1 MAPRLIITGS
11 TGYIGARLVAMARE
25 RGFDVVELG
34 RRPGAKWRIGD
45 EPAASDLEGAIGL
58 VHLAHSWA
66 TPPEAAEE
74 EENVNISGTLKLA
87 EAAKATGVPHFVFA
101 SSTSS
106 RKEALNVYGRTK
118 FRIEEHLAAS
128 KAAPIVRI
136 ARIGLVYG
144 GPRTAMYGL
153 MAKLAAL
160 SPILPM
166 IGLSRKVQPIH
177 LDEVAAGLLALA
189 TGENQPLQTIV
200 LAQEKPI
207 SFATW
212 LRILRRAQG
221 KGNLRFIPVPLTAA
235 LLACRMTKLLPLI
248 PTVDP
253 ERVLGLAGAAPME
266 SSESLKL
273 LKLNLSDPAMVL
285 AGEFGQTHE
294 EQSRCEAQALLRYL
308 GIAPTEIQL
317 QRLCEGLRREGLSP
331 LGLSPAMIRHPGL
344 LALFEPPANRTRHR
358 LAQALYLADLTSE
371 PERTPGKKAGFFG
384 AMLVISS
391 DVLLFPLRAL
401 LAGRYR

>member
-45 EPAASDLEGAIGL
+45 EPASSDLEGAIGL

-74 EENVNISGTLKLA
+74 ENVNISGTLKLA
-87 EAAKATGVPHFVFA
+87 EAAKAAGVPRFVFA

-106 RKEALNVYGRTK
+106 RREALNVYGRTK

-189 TGENQPLQTIV
+189 TGENQPLQTFV
-200 LAQEKPI
+200 LAQEQPI
-207 SFATW
+207 SFAAW
-212 LRILRRAQG
+212 LRILRRGQG
-221 KGNLRFIPVPLTAA
+221 KGNLHFIPVPLTAA

-331 LGLSPAMIRHPGL
+331 LGLPPAMIRHPGL

-358 LAQALYLADLTSE
+358 LAQALYLADLASE

-384 AMLVISS
+384 AMLAISS

>member
-25 RGFDVVELG
+25 GGFDVVELG
-34 RRPGAKWRIGD
+34 RRPGGKWRIGD
-45 EPAASDLEGAIGL
+45 ESAASDLEGAIGL

-66 TPPEAAEE
+66 NASEAAE

-87 EAAKATGVPHFVFA
+87 EATKAAGVPRFVFA

-118 FRIEEHLAAS
+118 FRIEEHLTAS
-128 KAAPIVRI
+128 KAAPIARI

-189 TGENQPLQTIV
+189 TGENQPLQTFV

-207 SFATW
+207 SFAAW

-221 KGNLRFIPVPLTAA
+221 KGNLHFIPVPLTAA
-235 LLACRMTKLLPLI
+235 LLACRATKLLPLI

-266 SSESLKL
+266 SSESLRL

-294 EQSRCEAQALLRYL
+294 EQSRREAQALLRYL
-308 GIAPTEIQL
+308 GNAPTEIQL
-317 QRLCEGLRREGLSP
+317 KRLCEGLRREGLSP
-331 LGLSPAMIRHPGL
+331 LGLSPTMIRHPAL
-344 LALFEPPANRTRHR
+344 LALFEPPANRTPHR
-358 LAQALYLADLTSE
+358 LAQALYLADLASE
-371 PERTPGKKAGFFG
+371 PERHPGKKAGFFG
-384 AMLVISS
+384 AILAISS
-391 DVLLFPLRAL
+391 DVLLFPFRAL

>member
-34 RRPGAKWRIGD
+34 RRRGAAWRIGD
-45 EPAASDLEGAIGL
+45 EPAASDLEGAVGL

-66 TPPEAAEE
+66 TSLEAAE

-87 EAAKATGVPHFVFA
+87 EAAKAAGVPRFVFA

-106 RKEALNVYGRTK
+106 RREALNVYGRTK
-118 FRIEEHLAAS
+118 FRIEEHLVAS

-189 TGENQPLQTIV
+189 TGEDQPLQTFV

-207 SFATW
+207 SFAAW
-212 LRILRRAQG
+212 LRILRRGQG
-221 KGNLRFIPVPLTAA
+221 KGKLHFIPVPLTAA

-266 SSESLKL
+266 SGESLRL
-273 LKLNLSDPAMVL
+273 LKLNLSDPATTL
-285 AGEFGQTHE
+285 AGEFGQTNE
-294 EQSRCEAQALLRYL
+294 EQSRREAQALLQYL
-308 GIAPTEIQL
+308 GIEPTEIPL
-317 QRLCEGLRREGLSP
+317 QRLCEGLRHEGLSP

-358 LAQALYLADLTSE
+358 LAQALYLADLASE
-371 PERTPGKKAGFFG
+371 PERRPGKKAGFFG
-384 AMLVISS
+384 AILAISS

>member
-11 TGYIGARLVAMARE
+11 TGYIGARLVAIARE

-34 RRPGAKWRIGD
+34 RRPGAAWRIGD
-45 EPAASDLEGAIGL
+45 EPAASELEGAVGL

-74 EENVNISGTLKLA
+74 ENINISGTLKLA
-87 EAAKATGVPHFVFA
+87 EAAKAAGVPRFVFA

-106 RKEALNVYGRTK
+106 RKEALNIYGRTK

-128 KAAPIVRI
+128 EAAPIVRI

-189 TGENQPLQTIV
+189 TGENRPLQTFV
-200 LAQEKPI
+200 LAQENPI
-207 SFATW
+207 SFAAW

-221 KGNLRFIPVPLTAA
+221 KGNLHFIPVPLMAA
-235 LLACRMTKLLPLI
+235 LLACRVTKLLPLI

-273 LKLNLSDPAMVL
+273 LKLNLSDPATAL

-294 EQSRCEAQALLRYL
+294 EPSRREAQALLRYL
-308 GIAPTEIQL
+308 GTRPTEAQL
-317 QRLCEGLRREGLSP
+317 QRLCEGLQREGLSP
-331 LGLSPAMIRHPGL
+331 LGLSPALIRHPGL
-344 LALFEPPANRTRHR
+344 LAFFEPPANRMQHR
-358 LAQALYLADLTSE
+358 LARALYLADLASE
-371 PERTPGKKAGFFG
+371 PERHSGRKAGFFG
-384 AMLVISS
+384 AISTIAG

>member
-11 TGYIGARLVAMARE
+11 TGYIGARLVAIARE

-34 RRPGAKWRIGD
+34 RRPGAAWRIGD
-45 EPAASDLEGAIGL
+45 EPAASELEGAVGL

-74 EENVNISGTLKLA
+74 NINISGTLKLA
-87 EAAKATGVPHFVFA
+87 EAAKAAGVPRFVFA

-106 RKEALNVYGRTK
+106 RKEALNIYGRTK

-128 KAAPIVRI
+128 EAAPIVRI

-189 TGENQPLQTIV
+189 TGENRPLQTFV
-200 LAQEKPI
+200 LAQENPI
-207 SFATW
+207 SFAAW

-221 KGNLRFIPVPLTAA
+221 KGNLHFIPVPLMAA
-235 LLACRMTKLLPLI
+235 LLACRVTKLLPLI

-273 LKLNLSDPAMVL
+273 LKLNLSDPATAL

-294 EQSRCEAQALLRYL
+294 EPSRREAQALLRYL
-308 GIAPTEIQL
+308 GTRPTEAQL
-317 QRLCEGLRREGLSP
+317 QRLCEGLQREGLSP
-331 LGLSPAMIRHPGL
+331 LGLSPALIRHPGL
-344 LALFEPPANRTRHR
+344 LAFFEPPANRMQHR
-358 LAQALYLADLTSE
+358 LARALYLADLASE
-371 PERTPGKKAGFFG
+371 PERHSGRKAGFFG
-384 AMLVISS
+384 AISTIAG

>member
-11 TGYIGARLVAMARE
+11 TGYIGARLVAIARE

-34 RRPGAKWRIGD
+34 RRPDAAWRIGD
-45 EPAASDLEGAIGL
+45 EPAASDLEGAVGL

-74 EENVNISGTLKLA
+74 ENINISGTLKLA
-87 EAAKATGVPHFVFA
+87 EAAKAAGVPRFVFA

-106 RKEALNVYGRTK
+106 RKEALNIYGRTK

-128 KAAPIVRI
+128 EAAPIVRI
-136 ARIGLVYG
+136 ARIGLIYG

-189 TGENQPLQTIV
+189 TGENRPLQTFV
-200 LAQEKPI
+200 LAQENPI
-207 SFATW
+207 SFAAW

-221 KGNLRFIPVPLTAA
+221 KGNLHFIPVPLMAA
-235 LLACRMTKLLPLI
+235 LLACRVTKLLPLI

-273 LKLNLSDPAMVL
+273 LKLNLSDPATAL

-294 EQSRCEAQALLRYL
+294 EPSRREAQALLRYL
-308 GIAPTEIQL
+308 GTRPTEAQL
-317 QRLCEGLRREGLSP
+317 QRLCEGLQREGLSP
-331 LGLSPAMIRHPGL
+331 LGLSPALIRHPGL
-344 LALFEPPANRTRHR
+344 LAFFEPPANRMQHR
-358 LAQALYLADLTSE
+358 LARALYLADLASE
-371 PERTPGKKAGFFG
+371 PERHSGRKAGFFG
-384 AMLVISS
+384 AISTIAG

>member
-11 TGYIGARLVAMARE
+11 TGYIGARLVAIARE

-34 RRPGAKWRIGD
+34 RRPGAVWRIGD
-45 EPAASDLEGAIGL
+45 EPAASDLEGAVGL

-66 TPPEAAEE
+66 TPPEAAEV
-74 EENVNISGTLKLA
+74 ENVNISGTLKLA
-87 EAAKATGVPHFVFA
+87 EAAKAAGVPRFVFA

-106 RKEALNVYGRTK
+106 RKEALNIYGRTK
-118 FRIEEHLAAS
+118 FGIEEHLAAS
-128 KAAPIVRI
+128 EAAPIVRI

-189 TGENQPLQTIV
+189 TGEDQPLQTFV

-207 SFATW
+207 SFAAW
-212 LRILRRAQG
+212 LRILRRGQG
-221 KGNLRFIPVPLTAA
+221 KGNLHFIPVPLTAA
-235 LLACRMTKLLPLI
+235 LLACRMTKILPLV

-266 SSESLKL
+266 SSESLRL
-273 LKLNLSDPAMVL
+273 LKLNLSDPATAL
-285 AGEFGQTHE
+285 AGEFDQTPE
-294 EQSRCEAQALLRYL
+294 EQSRSEAQALLRYL
-308 GIAPTEIQL
+308 GTRPTEAQL
-317 QRLCEGLRREGLSP
+317 QRLCEGLQREGLSP
-331 LGLSPAMIRHPGL
+331 LGLSPALIRHPGL
-344 LALFEPPANRTRHR
+344 LAFFEPPANRTQHR
-358 LAQALYLADLTSE
+358 LARALYLADLASE
-371 PERTPGKKAGFFG
+371 PERHSGRKAGFFG
-384 AMLVISS
+384 AISTISS

>member
-11 TGYIGARLVAMARE
+11 TGYIGVRLVAMARE

-66 TPPEAAEE
+66 TPPEAAE

-189 TGENQPLQTIV
+189 TGENQPLQKFV

-207 SFATW
+207 SFAAW

-358 LAQALYLADLTSE
+358 LAQALYLADLASE

-384 AMLVISS
+384 AMMAISS

>member
-11 TGYIGARLVAMARE
+11 TGYIGARLAAMARE

-34 RRPGAKWRIGD
+34 RRPGATWRIGD
-45 EPAASDLEGAIGL
+45 EPAASDLEGAVAV

-66 TPPEAAEE
+66 TPREAAEDK
-74 EENVNISGTLKLA
+74 NINISGTVKLA
-87 EAAKATGVPHFVFA
+87 EAAKTAGVPRFVFA

-106 RKEALNVYGRTK
+106 RREALNVYGRTK

-189 TGENQPLQTIV
+189 TGENQPLQTFV

-207 SFATW
+207 SFAAW
-212 LRILRRAQG
+212 LRILRRGQG
-221 KGNLRFIPVPLTAA
+221 KGNLHFIPVPLMAA
-235 LLACRMTKLLPLI
+235 LLACRVTKLLPLI

-266 SSESLKL
+266 SSESLRL
-273 LKLNLSDPAMVL
+273 LKLNLSDPATAL

-294 EQSRCEAQALLRYL
+294 EPSRREAQALLRYL

-358 LAQALYLADLTSE
+358 LAQALYLADLASE
-371 PERTPGKKAGFFG
+371 PERTSGKKAGFFG
-384 AMLVISS
+384 AMLAISS

>member
-34 RRPGAKWRIGD
+34 RRLGPAWRIGD

-74 EENVNISGTLKLA
+74 ENVNISGTLKLA
-87 EAAKATGVPHFVFA
+87 EAAKAAGVPRFVFA

-106 RKEALNVYGRTK
+106 RREALNVYGRTK
-118 FRIEEHLAAS
+118 FRIEEHLAAC
-128 KAAPIVRI
+128 KAAPIVRT

-189 TGENQPLQTIV
+189 TGENQPLKTFV
-200 LAQEKPI
+200 LAPEKPI
-207 SFATW
+207 SFAAW
-212 LRILRRAQG
+212 LRILRRGQG
-221 KGNLRFIPVPLTAA
+221 KGNLHFIPVPLTAA

-266 SSESLKL
+266 SSESLRL
-273 LKLNLSDPAMVL
+273 LKLNLADPAPTL

-294 EQSRCEAQALLRYL
+294 EPSRREAQALLRYL

-358 LAQALYLADLTSE
+358 LAQALYLADLASE
-371 PERTPGKKAGFFG
+371 PERASGKKVGFFG
-384 AMLVISS
+384 AMLAISS
-391 DVLLFPLRAL
+391 DVLLFPLRVL

>member
-25 RGFDVVELG
+25 RGLDVVELG
-34 RRPGAKWRIGD
+34 RRPGAAWRIGD
-45 EPAASDLEGAIGL
+45 EPAASDLEGAVGL

-66 TPPEAAEE
+66 NSPEAAE

-87 EAAKATGVPHFVFA
+87 EAAKAAGVPRFVFA

-106 RKEALNVYGRTK
+106 RREALNVYGRTK

-128 KAAPIVRI
+128 KAAPIARI

-189 TGENQPLQTIV
+189 IGENLPLQTFV
-200 LAQEKPI
+200 LAQENPI
-207 SFATW
+207 SFAAW
-212 LRILRRAQG
+212 LRILRRTQG
-221 KGNLRFIPVPLTAA
+221 KGNLHFIPVPLTAA
-235 LLACRMTKLLPLI
+235 LLACRMTKILPLI

-266 SSESLKL
+266 SSESLRL
-273 LKLNLSDPAMVL
+273 LKLNLSDPAITL

-294 EQSRCEAQALLRYL
+294 EQSRREAQALLRYL
-308 GIAPTEIQL
+308 DIAPTEIQL

-331 LGLSPAMIRHPGL
+331 LGLSPAMIRHLGL

-358 LAQALYLADLTSE
+358 LAQALYLADLASE
-371 PERTPGKKAGFFG
+371 PERAPGKKAGFFG
-384 AMLVISS
+384 AMLAISR

>member
-11 TGYIGARLVAMARE
+11 TGYIGARLAVMARE

-34 RRPGAKWRIGD
+34 RRSEAKWRIGD
-45 EPAASDLEGAIGL
+45 EPAASDLEGAAAV

-66 TPPEAAEE
+66 TGPETAEE
-74 EENVNISGTLKLA
+74 NNINISGTVKLA
-87 EAAKATGVPHFVFA
+87 EAAKAAGVPRFVFA

-106 RKEALNVYGRTK
+106 RQEAFNVYGRTK
-118 FRIEEHLAAS
+118 FRIEQQLAAS
-128 KAAPIVRI
+128 SAAPIVRI

-144 GPRTAMYGL
+144 GSRTAMYGL
-153 MAKLAAL
+153 MAKLSAL
-160 SPILPM
+160 SPLLPM
-166 IGLSRKVQPIH
+166 IGLGRHVQPIH

-189 TGENQPLQTIV
+189 TDESQPPQTFV

-207 SFATW
+207 SFAAW
-212 LRILRRAQG
+212 LRILRRSQG
-221 KGNLRFIPVPLTAA
+221 KGNLHFIPIPVAAA
-235 LLACRMTKLLPLI
+235 LLACRMTKLVPLI

-266 SSESLKL
+266 SSESLRL
-273 LKLNLSDPAMVL
+273 LKLKLSDPAMVL

-294 EQSRCEAQALLRYL
+294 DQSRREARALLRYL
-308 GIAPTEIQL
+308 GDAPTEIQL

-331 LGLSPAMIRHPGL
+331 LGLSPAMILHPGL

-358 LAQALYLADLTSE
+358 LAQALYLADLASE
-371 PERTPGKKAGFFG
+371 PERRLGKKAGFFG
-384 AMLVISS
+384 AILAISS
-391 DVLLFPLRAL
+391 DVLLLPLRAF